1 MSSIDSVAQKYRGL
15 YLSAIAQGLEKLLGQ
30 AEANAVSYLHFA
42 ETLIE
47 LELQQRNGK
56 RIEQNQRRAG
66 FPVHK
71 SLDEFDYVFQTSIS
85 KREVNSLLD
94 FGFIDNRENVVFIGS
109 PERLSAAMVTQDPA
123 QSVMALAHYAVL
135 NGQLTGQGENHVVH

>member
-30 AEANAVSYLHFA
+30 AEAHAVSYLHFA

-47 LELQQRNGK
+47 LELQQRNDK

-85 KREVNSLLD
+85 KREVNSLLEESASYCTL
-94 FGFIDNRENVVFIGS
+94 FGS
-109 PERLSAAMVTQDPA
+109 
-123 QSVMALAHYAVL
+123 
-135 NGQLTGQGENHVVH
+135 